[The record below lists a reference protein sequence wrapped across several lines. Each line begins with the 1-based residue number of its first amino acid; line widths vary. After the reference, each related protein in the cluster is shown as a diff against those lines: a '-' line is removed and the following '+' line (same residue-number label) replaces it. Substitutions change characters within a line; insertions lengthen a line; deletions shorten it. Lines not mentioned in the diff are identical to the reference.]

1 LVTHA
6 RVNLAAGA
14 LRGRRETEKPLA
26 AALFG
31 LLVRPRDT
39 PNSLCDSRRLLEL
52 FGSGGSRREHA
63 TAGDDRVFFKQH
75 PSENCISRC
84 SKCLFFVAW
93 GTAWV

>member
-31 LLVRPRDT
+31 LLVRRRDT
-39 PNSLCDSRRLLEL
+39 PNSLCDSRWLLEL

-63 TAGDDRVFFKQH
+63 PAAGV
-75 PSENCISRC
+75 
-84 SKCLFFVAW
+84 L
-93 GTAWV
+93 